1 MSELCLFRRS
11 EGYEICADAV
21 MLRIGRAAGSI
32 TPTTSPPNRTRFAVS
47 WFAGIRSVVISPARL
62 SSHFGLSC
70 FSGCATRGFPSSRA
84 QNSAAFA
91 ALRFFALAPVHPR
104 CSARLRISHDHV
116 PGWARR
122 RVDNSSVSGQTQSGF
137 SRPWALSIRSGVC
150 LPCGPALHTS
160 LYAPQGRGNHSH
172 APKYAFLNCVLLPY
186 RIGRSDVPLL
196 YDSGKNG
203 ICPAHGSVGQTSAA
217 LRTTASQNLA
227 AIAGGHTLTEA
238 VLLGTLALLG
248 LIGTKHGGHLLI

>member
-1 MSELCLFRRS
+1 MSELCLFGRS
-11 EGYEICADAV
+11 DGYEICADAV

-32 TPTTSPPNRTRFAVS
+32 TPTTAPPNRR
-47 WFAGIRSVVISPARL
+47 RKRL
-62 SSHFGLSC
+62 PGLSA
-70 FSGCATRGFPSSRA
+70 S
-84 QNSAAFA
+84 
-91 ALRFFALAPVHPR
+91 
-104 CSARLRISHDHV
+104 
-116 PGWARR
+116 
-122 RVDNSSVSGQTQSGF
+122 
-137 SRPWALSIRSGVC
+137 ALSLSPLRVYPRI
-150 LPCGPALHTS
+150 S

-186 RIGRSDVPLL
+186 RIGRSGVPRP
-196 YDSGKNG
+196 YSSGKNG

-248 LIGTKHGGHLLI
+248 LIGTKHGGHLLT

>member
-21 MLRIGRAAGSI
+21 MLRIGRAAESI
-32 TPTTSPPNRTRFAVS
+32 TPTTSPPNRIRFAAS

-62 SSHFGLSC
+62 SSHFSLSC

-104 CSARLRISHDHV
+104 CSARLRIS
-116 PGWARR
+116 
-122 RVDNSSVSGQTQSGF
+122 
-137 SRPWALSIRSGVC
+137 
-150 LPCGPALHTS
+150 

-196 YDSGKNG
+196 YGSGKNG

-248 LIGTKHGGHLLI
+248 LIGTKHGGHLLT

>member
-1 MSELCLFRRS
+1 
-11 EGYEICADAV
+11 

-70 FSGCATRGFPSSRA
+70 FGGCATRGFPPSRA

-104 CSARLRISHDHV
+104 CSARLRI
-116 PGWARR
+116 
-122 RVDNSSVSGQTQSGF
+122 
-137 SRPWALSIRSGVC
+137 
-150 LPCGPALHTS
+150 S

-196 YDSGKNG
+196 YVSGKNG

-248 LIGTKHGGHLLI
+248 LIGTKHGGHLLT

>member
-1 MSELCLFRRS
+1 
-11 EGYEICADAV
+11 

-70 FSGCATRGFPSSRA
+70 CGGCATRGFPSSRA
-84 QNSAAFA
+84 QNSAASA

-104 CSARLRISHDHV
+104 CSARLRI
-116 PGWARR
+116 
-122 RVDNSSVSGQTQSGF
+122 
-137 SRPWALSIRSGVC
+137 
-150 LPCGPALHTS
+150 S

-186 RIGRSDVPLL
+186 RIGRSGVPRP
-196 YDSGKNG
+196 YSSGKNG

>member
-1 MSELCLFRRS
+1 MGVCKRETRWACPSKMERGPALHTSPCHAS
-11 EGYEICADAV
+11 AAAQ
-21 MLRIGRAAGSI
+21 RAASLPLLAFGHFPLTGGI
-32 TPTTSPPNRTRFAVS
+32 GPP
-47 WFAGIRSVVISPARL
+47 
-62 SSHFGLSC
+62 
-70 FSGCATRGFPSSRA
+70 SRA

-104 CSARLRISHDHV
+104 CSARLRI
-116 PGWARR
+116 
-122 RVDNSSVSGQTQSGF
+122 
-137 SRPWALSIRSGVC
+137 
-150 LPCGPALHTS
+150 S

-186 RIGRSDVPLL
+186 RIGRSGVPRP
-196 YDSGKNG
+196 YSSGKNG
-203 ICPAHGSVGQTSAA
+203 ICPDHGSVGQTSAA

-248 LIGTKHGGHLLI
+248 LIGTKHGGHLLT

>member
-1 MSELCLFRRS
+1 MVAS
-11 EGYEICADAV
+11 
-21 MLRIGRAAGSI
+21 IGQKS
-32 TPTTSPPNRTRFAVS
+32 TK
-47 WFAGIRSVVISPARL
+47 SPAYRCMQKRNQV
-62 SSHFGLSC
+62 GLSLKNGE
-70 FSGCATRGFPSSRA
+70 S
-84 QNSAAFA
+84 
-91 ALRFFALAPVHPR
+91 
-104 CSARLRISHDHV
+104 LRISVCHV
-116 PGWARR
+116 SGWARG
-122 RVDNSSVSGQTQSGF
+122 RVDNSSVFGQTQSGL

-150 LPCGPALHTS
+150 LPCGPALHIS

-186 RIGRSDVPLL
+186 RIGRSGVPRP
-196 YDSGKNG
+196 YSSGKNG

-248 LIGTKHGGHLLI
+248 LIGTKHGGHLLT